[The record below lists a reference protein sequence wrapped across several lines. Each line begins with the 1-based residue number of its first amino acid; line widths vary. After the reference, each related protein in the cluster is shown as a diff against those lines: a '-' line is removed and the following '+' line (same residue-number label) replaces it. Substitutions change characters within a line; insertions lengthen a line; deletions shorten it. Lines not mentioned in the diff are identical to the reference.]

1 MYVLSSQLNCA
12 IFSPKR
18 ISEKRE
24 EDNMHACKVN
34 IEVSFRIFPS
44 ILSYLD
50 ILMHKII
57 SKNMYKTV
65 VRNMISLWPW

>member
-24 EDNMHACKVN
+24 EDKMHACKVN
-34 IEVSFRIFPS
+34 TEVSFRIFPS

-50 ILMHKII
+50 ILIHKII

-65 VRNMISLWPW
+65 ARNMICLWPW